1 MKFICHEGPSKAE
14 CPCNKKNAN
23 RAPAATAAQNVL
35 MRKLGLATSQHVETE
50 DFASYIS
57 LFQDGLSEEQ
67 ARIIDEL
74 FVDKGVALV
83 DGVMLDAV

>member
-1 MKFICHEGPSKAE
+1 
-14 CPCNKKNAN
+14 
-23 RAPAATAAQNVL
+23 

-57 LFQDGLSEEQ
+57 LFQDGLLEEQ

>member
-1 MKFICHEGPSKAE
+1 MRAPPRRSARVT
-14 CPCNKKNAN
+14 KKNAN
-23 RAPAATAAQNVL
+23 RAPAAAAAQNVL

-57 LFQDGLSEEQ
+57 LFQDGLLEEQ